1 MTAPRFFRARMAKA
15 GPFIGVRMFFG
26 PPVIDGEELDRSP
39 RWQVTIGAETTS
51 RAVLMLAADEI
62 PVEVEDVLL
71 RSVEAVTEAEWQYL
85 VAHQAWAT
93 EHAPNHPKAEPRRAV
108 DFNTIPLPF

>member
-1 MTAPRFFRARMAKA
+1 MSKILLTGATGYIASHTWLSLQAAGWRAGGGLFFR
-15 GPFIGVRMFFG
+15 
-26 PPVIDGEELDRSP
+26 
-39 RWQVTIGAETTS
+39 
-51 RAVLMLAADEI
+51 RAVLMLAAEDI

-71 RSVEAVTEAEWQYL
+71 RSVEPVTEVEWQYL
-85 VAHQAWAT
+85 VAHQAWAA

>member
-1 MTAPRFFRARMAKA
+1 MNAPRFFRARLAKA
-15 GPFIGVRMFFG
+15 APFIGVHMFFG
-26 PPVIDGEELDRSP
+26 PPVVDGEELDRSH
-39 RWQVTIGAETTS
+39 RLQVVIGADTS
-51 RAVLMLAADEI
+51 SHAVLMLGADEI

-71 RSVEAVTEAEWQYL
+71 RSVEPVTEAEWQYL

-93 EHAPNHPKAEPRRAV
+93 EHAPNHPKAEPRNAV

>member
-1 MTAPRFFRARMAKA
+1 MTTTRFFRARLAKA

-26 PPVIDGEELDRSP
+26 PPIIDGEELDRSP
-39 RWQVTIGAETTS
+39 RWQVTVGAETTS
-51 RAVLMLAADEI
+51 RAILMLGADEI
-62 PVEVEDVLL
+62 PVEIEDVLL
-71 RSVEAVTEAEWQYL
+71 RGVEPVTEAEWQYL
-85 VAHQAWAT
+85 VAHQAWAA